1 MDSMKPATADFPSAF
16 SGLNRLLN
24 RGFKALRVKP

>member
-1 MDSMKPATADFPSAF
+1 MNSMKPATADFPSAL

-24 RGFKALRVKP
+24 SGFDALRCQP

>member
-1 MDSMKPATADFPSAF
+1 MDSMKPATADFLIAY

-24 RGFKALRVKP
+24 SGFKALHCQP

>member
-1 MDSMKPATADFPSAF
+1 MKPATADFQSAL

-24 RGFKALRVKP
+24 SGFKALRCQP

>member
-1 MDSMKPATADFPSAF
+1 MDSMKPATADFLFAF

-24 RGFKALRVKP
+24 SGFNALRCQP